1 MTFSL
6 GEDLLVRLVG
16 GPGER
21 EHLPVDVD
29 GGEVG
34 DVDVSVNKIAKEGN
48 SDNLLKRE
56 TLQGCPLKVT
66 PFPPRHY

>member
-34 DVDVSVNKIAKEGN
+34 D
-48 SDNLLKRE
+48 LHL
-56 TLQGCPLKVT
+56 
-66 PFPPRHY
+66 PRWTMKQSLVHH

>member
-1 MTFSL
+1 MILAAVLLGFYLYDATLMEREFSL
-6 GEDLLVRLVG
+6 GKDLFVGLVG

-34 DVDVSVNKIAKEGN
+34 DVDVSVRDGN
-48 SDNLLKRE
+48 RRFIIS
-56 TLQGCPLKVT
+56 
-66 PFPPRHY
+66 